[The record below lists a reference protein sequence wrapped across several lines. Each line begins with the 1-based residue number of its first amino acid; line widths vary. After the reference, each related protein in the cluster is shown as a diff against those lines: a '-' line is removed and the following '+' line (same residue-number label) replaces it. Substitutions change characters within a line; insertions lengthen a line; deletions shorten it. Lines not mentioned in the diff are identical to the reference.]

1 MANETGI
8 YKLKDGGWGFRY
20 TISVCGKRK
29 DVKRVRDAYGNPMKT
44 KRDAVLARAEAMKAE
59 EMPQQIRIVRKSVKE
74 VYQEFCENGRKD
86 RAYRTKQKQDSLWNN
101 HLCQKF
107 GKRYVDEINSS
118 EVNDYLVALYCEQ
131 GYSYQYTESFLKMFY
146 LIFGQAYSRNYLPV
160 DLYNRL
166 CVNKDTK
173 IKMPKMKTEDDT
185 AIVAFSRKELTLLD
199 EYFRGTNA
207 ETAYLLGR
215 YCGLRIN
222 ETFGLKWSNV
232 DLTAGTITIDR
243 QMQYQDGLIKLVS
256 PKTRNSKRTIYLC
269 PTLKTHLEAK
279 ARRRDEDQKLFA
291 SVREQ
296 KVRYIDDLDGK
307 KIPSTDLVNCLPDG
321 TIQTVNSFKY
331 PSREIKQRLGINF
344 KYHYLRH
351 TYGTLMAEMNTPTH
365 LLCSQMGHGHIHIT
379 QRYYL
384 AISQSGVETL
394 QNNLKHLLY
403 NCLKVFFQH
412 IFCGHDHADRY
423 VQIIRNL
430 LIRNYRLGIM
440 SD

>member
-59 EMPQQIRIVRKSVKE
+59 EIPQQIRIVRKSVKE

-185 AIVAFSRKELTLLD
+185 AIVAFSRKELALLD
-199 EYFRGTNA
+199 EYFKGTNA

-232 DLTAGTITIDR
+232 DLTSGTITIDR

-279 ARRRDEDQKLFA
+279 AQRRNEDQKLFA
-291 SVREQ
+291 NIVHHHFERQAFVSLLVSAILNGLFHHAESGLTFDHSNQCRILVRSGIACLFQRGLGSNDSAVGEIISEQ
-296 KVRYIDDLDGK
+296 IFHDK
-307 KIPSTDLVNCLPDG
+307 T
-321 TIQTVNSFKY
+321 F
-331 PSREIKQRLGINF
+331 
-344 KYHYLRH
+344 
-351 TYGTLMAEMNTPTH
+351 LM
-365 LLCSQMGHGHIHIT
+365 LLASC
-379 QRYYL
+379 
-384 AISQSGVETL
+384 
-394 QNNLKHLLY
+394 
-403 NCLKVFFQH
+403 VFFRSPPL
-412 IFCGHDHADRY
+412 F
-423 VQIIRNL
+423 
-430 LIRNYRLGIM
+430 
-440 SD
+440 